1 MTNDFKRALNF
12 AFTDFY
18 RNKGT
23 SIAAIFVLMI
33 TTLIITGLVVVGGT
47 SNFLVKTL
55 QEKIDITAYFKEDT
69 SEQDIMNVKDQILKD
84 SPDVKSIQYVSKEEA
99 LEQFSEKHQGND
111 VFSRALLEVG
121 GNPFLPSLNI
131 ITSGNTTQYEQ
142 ISHVLES
149 DQFSNFI
156 EKVDFSEKKD
166 TIEKVFSITS
176 NITKFGIVLGAL
188 LVLIAISVVFNTI
201 KLVIDNSK
209 DEITTMRIV
218 GASNWFLRAPF
229 ILEGAIFGAIA
240 FLISFLVAF
249 LFSYSLSNG
258 ISIILPG
265 FDLFH
270 YFVSN
275 LWMIIPIQL
284 LTSIGLGAGSSYF
297 VVKKYLN
304 I

>member
-1 MTNDFKRALNF
+1 MSNNFKRALSF

-18 RNKGT
+18 RNRGT
-23 SIAAIFVLMI
+23 SIAVIFILII
-33 TTLIITGLVVVGGT
+33 TTVIITGLFEVVGI
-47 SNFLVKTL
+47 SNFLIKIL

-69 SEQDIMNVKDQILKD
+69 SEEDIISIKNEILKN
-84 SPDVKSIQYVSKEEA
+84 SPDIKSIQYISKEDA
-99 LEQFSEKHQGND
+99 LKQFNEKHQGND
-111 VFSRALLEVG
+111 VFARALLEVG

-131 ITSGNTTQYEQ
+131 ITSGNASQYEQ

-149 DQFSNFI
+149 EQFSNFI

-176 NITKFGIVLGAL
+176 NITKFGIILGVL
-188 LVLIAISVVFNTI
+188 LVLITISVVFNTI

-240 FLISFLVAF
+240 FLISFLVSF
-249 LFSYSLSNG
+249 LFSFALSGG
-258 ISIILPG
+258 IYVILPG
-265 FDLFH
+265 FDLFN
-270 YFVSN
+270 YFISN
-275 LWMIIPIQL
+275 LWLIIPIQL
-284 LTSIGLGAGSSYF
+284 LCSVGLGAGSSYF
-297 VVKKYLN
+297 VVKRYLE